1 VFESRDVRLPIILMS
16 RCLLLSAFQAGK
28 PCGFKVYFSALPLLL
43 VITNISPVE
52 CFGYNHRRSTS
63 SSLIR
68 FSVQIALYVFPI
80 LWAALLIVSLLK
92 LGFASVQSI
101 SII

>member
-1 VFESRDVRLPIILMS
+1 M
-16 RCLLLSAFQAGK
+16 
-28 PCGFKVYFSALPLLL
+28 
-43 VITNISPVE
+43 ITNISPIE
-52 CFGYNHRRSTS
+52 CFGYDHHRSTG

-68 FSVQIALYVFPI
+68 FSVQIALYVFPL

-92 LGFASVQSI
+92 LGFASVQLI